1 MLPQSKLSLVI
12 TTKQYKQLQAIAA
25 ERQLSVSDVV
35 REAIRNA
42 LEKK

>member
-12 TTKQYKQLQAIAA
+12 TTKQLKQLQAMAA

-35 REAIRNA
+35 REAIRTA
-42 LEKK
+42 LEKR

>member
-1 MLPQSKLSLVI
+1 MLHQSKISLVI
-12 TTKQYKQLQAIAA
+12 TTKQLKALQAMAA

-42 LEKK
+42 LEKR